1 MSGHKY
7 ILILIFVLAGF
18 AGVAQSKN
26 SHSSLFLFADRDYCI
41 SGDTVWFKVEIRN
54 GWRKESNVVH
64 VQLDGGSDRF
74 ITGVKKKSY
83 NDWAEGFIHIPD
95 SLSTGVYY
103 LTAFLNTQRAQSSFE
118 SVKKSLFVYNRF
130 DEEITEMQV
139 PESEKRLEATDFS
152 DRISIITDKNIYS
165 SRQKVI
171 VDVGFSSIDASEVEK
186 VVVRATHV
194 DELAEQSGGRF
205 LTGAVSAKPA
215 IPAIEEKDGF
225 LLSGVVTDLAT
236 GEP

>member
-64 VQLDGGSDRF
+64 VQVDGGTDRY
-74 ITGVKKKSY
+74 IAGVKKKSK

-95 SLSTGVYY
+95 SLSTGIYY
-103 LTAFLNTQRAQSSFE
+103 LTVFLNTQRAQSSFG
-118 SVKKSLFVYNRF
+118 SVKKSLFIYNRF

-139 PESEKRLEATDFS
+139 PESGEKLGEADFGS
-152 DRISIITDKNIYS
+152 HILLSTDKMFI
-165 SRQKVI
+165 
-171 VDVGFSSIDASEVEK
+171 
-186 VVVRATHV
+186 HP
-194 DELAEQSGGRF
+194 
-205 LTGAVSAKPA
+205 AK
-215 IPAIEEKDGF
+215 K
-225 LLSGVVTDLAT
+225 
-236 GEP
+236 